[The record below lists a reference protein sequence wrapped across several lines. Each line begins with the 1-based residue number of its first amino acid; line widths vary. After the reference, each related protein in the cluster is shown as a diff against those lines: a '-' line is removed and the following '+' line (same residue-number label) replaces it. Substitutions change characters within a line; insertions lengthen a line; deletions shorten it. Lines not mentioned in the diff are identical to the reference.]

1 MKMTGTLRF
10 GLTAWYSLTLLAV
23 LTVFG
28 ALLYAVVHHHL
39 LHHHDE
45 PLRASAYTILKIVDE
60 TEDCHL
66 LTDRQVEQLGKI
78 GKLALIHETQGER
91 QVFFDSPELNG
102 SPLEPVLTSLPL
114 KDPTTAQFEA
124 LEKDG
129 AFWRVLSLPYQV
141 RSGRKGVIRV
151 VEDMGDIRETLEALR
166 LGLLIL
172 APMGVLVSSLGGYWL
187 AGKALAPMER
197 ITDMAQE
204 IEASSLHRR
213 LPLPGKNSEI
223 ERLVETLNRMFSRLD
238 MSFESMK
245 RFTADASHELRSP
258 LATIRNAIDV
268 TLKRHHTAEEHE
280 TTLQTIGIEVDRLS
294 GIIEDLLLLARAD
307 SGRLVVHMEPV
318 RLDQI
323 LEAQVDAFLEQAG
336 SSGLHLSLPYSEAAI
351 ILGNERWL
359 HLMIGNLIGN
369 ALKFTPAPGEVIA
382 QIRQADGSIQLTIED
397 SGPGIPPADLEKI
410 FDRFYRSDPARSQAT
425 TPGTG
430 LGLAIAAWISSLH
443 GADIRASNRAEGG
456 ARFTVRFRPHP
467 V

>member
-1 MKMTGTLRF
+1 MKTTGTLRF
-10 GLTAWYSLTLLAV
+10 RLTAWYSLTLLAV

-28 ALLYAVVHHHL
+28 AMLYAVVHHHL

-45 PLRASAYTILKIVDE
+45 PLRASAYAILKIIDE
-60 TEDCHL
+60 TEDCHI

-91 QVFFDSPELNG
+91 RVFFDSPELSG
-102 SPLEPVLTSLPL
+102 SPLEPVLTTLPL
-114 KDPTTAQFEA
+114 KNPSTAQFEA

-141 RSGRKGVIRV
+141 RSGRKGIIRV

-172 APMGVLVSSLGGYWL
+172 APLGVLVSSLGGYWL

-197 ITDMAQE
+197 ITIMAQE

-213 LPLPGKNSEI
+213 LTHPGKDSEI
-223 ERLVETLNRMFSRLD
+223 GRLVETLNRMFSRLD
-238 MSFESMK
+238 SSFESMK

-258 LATIRNAIDV
+258 LATVRNAIDI
-268 TLKRHHTAEEHE
+268 TLKRHHTPEEHE
-280 TTLQTIGIEVDRLS
+280 ATLKTIGAEVDRLS
-294 GIIEDLLLLARAD
+294 STVEDLLLLARAD
-307 SGRLVVHMEPV
+307 SGRLVVHLEPV

-323 LEAQVDAFLEQAG
+323 LEAQVDAFLEQAE
-336 SSGLHLSLPYSEAAI
+336 SSGLHLSLRYSEAAI

-382 QIRQADGSIQLTIED
+382 QTHQADGSIYLIIED
-397 SGPGIPPADLEKI
+397 SGPGIPPEDLEKI

-425 TPGTG
+425 APGTG
-430 LGLAIAAWISSLH
+430 LGLAIAAWVSSVH
-443 GADIRASNRAEGG
+443 GAEIRASNRAKGG
-456 ARFTVRFRPHP
+456 ARFTVRFHPHSA
-467 V
+467 